1 MNNTLPKTSEYLD
14 MELLSKLPS
23 LEVRAKFL
31 VSGFL
36 AGLHKS
42 PYRGSSVE
50 FKEYREY
57 QLGDSLKLI
66 DWKAYAKSDR
76 LHVRLREEETNM
88 IAYLMLDVSKSMDYK
103 SPKANMTKWEFA
115 QSLAAAFLLF
125 LNKQSDACSLSFIGG
140 QLTDFIKGSSKQ
152 SHFHQMMVN
161 LHRNAD
167 EKESNI
173 CDALLEISE
182 KIRQRSM
189 VIVFSDFYSD
199 IEQLKDVIS
208 RLKYMKAEVLFF
220 HILDP
225 MEIDFSF
232 DESVLL
238 QELESDEE
246 MILSPDLIRDEYK
259 KVMQEHIENVSN
271 TIKSFGGDFV
281 QLRTDTSPLEALG
294 IYLAKRGVMS

>member
-1 MNNTLPKTSEYLD
+1 MNNTLPDTSEYLD
-14 MELLSKLPS
+14 MNLLSKLPS

-57 QLGDSLKLI
+57 QLGDELKSI

-88 IAYLMLDVSKSMDYK
+88 IAYLMLDISKSMDYK
-103 SPKANMTKWEFA
+103 SPKANMTKWEFV
-115 QSLAAAFLLF
+115 QSLTAAFLLF
-125 LNKQSDACSLSFIGG
+125 LNKQSDACSLSFIGEG
-140 QLTDFIKGSSKQ
+140 LSDFVKGSSKK
-152 SHFHQMMVN
+152 SHFYQMMVN

-167 EKESNI
+167 VKQSNI
-173 CDALLEISE
+173 CDALLEITE

-199 IEQLKDVIS
+199 VQQLKDVIS

-238 QELESDEE
+238 QELESDEQ
-246 MILSPDLIRDEYK
+246 ITVSPDLISKEYQK
-259 KVMQEHIENVSN
+259 AMQEHIENVSN
-271 TIKSFGGDFV
+271 TIKSFGGDYV
-281 QLRTDTSPLEALG
+281 QLRTDQAPLEALG
-294 IYLAKRGVMS
+294 IYLAKRGVML